1 MQGARDE
8 GEGGGGGIAPSPSF
22 QPLFALTSL
31 FIFSIA
37 LQRIPLRGGLSC
49 FDYHESNRL

>member
-8 GEGGGGGIAPSPSF
+8 GEGGGGVAFSPSF

-31 FIFSIA
+31 FIFSAA

-49 FDYHESNRL
+49 FDYHEFNRL

>member
-8 GEGGGGGIAPSPSF
+8 GEGGGGGDAPPPPGGGGGGGGGGIAPSPSF

-37 LQRIPLRGGLSC
+37 L
-49 FDYHESNRL
+49 